1 MIAHLFGPIEGRRH
15 DAFMLGASGL
25 KQKLTRFNQQN
36 GQPFVIYGDPA
47 YGISCNILGP
57 FRGSQLTPQQHEF
70 NKSMSGV
77 RVSVEWVFGKI
88 NQYFT
93 YVDFKRNNKI
103 LLQPIGKYYAI
114 AALLT
119 NCHTCVYGSQTSSFF
134 EVQPPSLEC
143 YLSNS

>member
-1 MIAHLFGPIEGRRH
+1 
-15 DAFMLGASGL
+15 
-25 KQKLTRFNQQN
+25 
-36 GQPFVIYGDPA
+36 
-47 YGISCNILGP
+47 
-57 FRGSQLTPQQHEF
+57 
-70 NKSMSGV
+70 MSGV